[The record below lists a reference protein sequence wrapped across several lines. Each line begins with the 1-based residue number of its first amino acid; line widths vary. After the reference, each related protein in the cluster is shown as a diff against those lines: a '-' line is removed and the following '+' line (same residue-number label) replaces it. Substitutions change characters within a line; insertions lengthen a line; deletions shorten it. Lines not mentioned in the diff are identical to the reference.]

1 MLKIKRW
8 KENFSTWE
16 VRDNLHNVQGEKDLS
31 FKKKKAE
38 NASTPLHFTKASF
51 LKLFQLSPANSSKIF
66 QIVPDLTWL
75 CSTFSGKGEKK
86 KKSYFTLKI
95 YIIKTSTV
103 FWLIKFQV
111 TALQQAASHTE
122 AICKSLSEFYVTE
135 KSELLSSRSFF
146 PAPV

>member
-1 MLKIKRW
+1 MTI
-8 KENFSTWE
+8 
-16 VRDNLHNVQGEKDLS
+16 LHNVQREKGLS
-31 FKKKKAE
+31 FKKKKAK
-38 NASTPLHFTKASF
+38 NASTLSHFIKASF

-75 CSTFSGKGEKK
+75 CSTFSGKGERRRRRK

-135 KSELLSSRSFF
+135 KIQVAFIQVFLSSPTLNVAARSCNK
-146 PAPV
+146 